1 MEPVHETA
9 LGLQLF
15 DADVVGVR
23 DQRTCQ
29 ISEGVADE
37 IGLGSRSV
45 CGRRY
50 AGRFFSVALC
60 FCHMPV
66 RLSSAVAL
74 ALG

>member
-1 MEPVHETA
+1 MEPVDETA

-23 DQRTCQ
+23 DERTCEV
-29 ISEGVADE
+29 SEGVADE

-45 CGRRY
+45 YGRRY
-50 AGRFFSVALC
+50 AGRFFSVALY

-66 RLSSAVAL
+66 RFSSAVAL